1 MEEEKVL
8 KSTAEKALMSLA
20 HEILRKRNRMSLS
33 EIRDNAAAIMAIAES
48 KTEAQQAPTEE
59 EPKAQPALEDVLQQ
73 PVAEVAFETVRIDF
87 AERLFEGSN
96 ADFQRIMSMLNS
108 KENKADAIAFIEQQV
123 QPDYDWSDKERDVAA
138 FIAHISKL
146 YEA

>member
-33 EIRDNAAAIMAIAES
+33 EIHEKAAAIMAIAES
-48 KTEAQQAPTEE
+48 KTEVQQPPAE

-73 PVAEVAFETVRIDF
+73 PVAEIAFETVDVDF

-108 KENKADAIAFIEQQV
+108 KENKADAISFIEQQV
-123 QPDYDWSDKERDVAA
+123 QPDYDWSDKEGDVAA

>member
-33 EIRDNAAAIMAIAES
+33 DIHDKATAIMAIVEAKTDTQEMPAEIVE
-48 KTEAQQAPTEE
+48 TE
-59 EPKAQPALEDVLQQ
+59 PALEDVLHQ
-73 PVAEVAFETVRIDF
+73 PVTEIAFETVRIDF
-87 AERLFEGSN
+87 AEKLFEGSN

-108 KENKADAIAFIEQQV
+108 KENKAEAITFIEQQV
-123 QPDYDWSDKERDVAA
+123 HPDYDWSDKESDVAA
-138 FIAHISKL
+138 FMAHISQL
-146 YEA
+146 YQA

>member
-33 EIRDNAAAIMAIAES
+33 EIHEKAAAIMATAES
-48 KTEAQQAPTEE
+48 KTEAQQPSAE
-59 EPKAQPALEDVLQQ
+59 EPKAQSALEDVLQQ
-73 PVAEVAFETVRIDF
+73 PVAEIAFETVDVDF

-108 KENKADAIAFIEQQV
+108 KENKADAISFIEQQV
-123 QPDYDWSDKERDVAA
+123 QPDYDWSDKESDVAA
-138 FIAHISKL
+138 FIAHITKL

>member
-33 EIRDNAAAIMAIAES
+33 EVHEKAAAIMAIAES
-48 KTEAQQAPTEE
+48 KTEAQQPSAEE
-59 EPKAQPALEDVLQQ
+59 QKAQPALEDVLQQ
-73 PVAEVAFETVRIDF
+73 PVAEIAFETVDVDF

-108 KENKADAIAFIEQQV
+108 KENKADAISFIEQQV
-123 QPDYDWSDKERDVAA
+123 QPDYDWSDKEGDVAA

>member
-33 EIRDNAAAIMAIAES
+33 EIHEKAAAIMAIAES
-48 KTEAQQAPTEE
+48 KTEAQQPFAE

-73 PVAEVAFETVRIDF
+73 PVAEIAFETVDVDF

-96 ADFQRIMSMLNS
+96 TDFQRIMSMLNS
-108 KENKADAIAFIEQQV
+108 KENRAEAISFIEQQV
-123 QPDYDWSDKERDVAA
+123 QPDYDWSDKEGDVAA
-138 FIAHISKL
+138 FIAHISKI
-146 YEA
+146 Y

>member
-20 HEILRKRNRMSLS
+20 HEILRKRNRLSLS
-33 EIRDNAAAIMAIAES
+33 DIHDKAAAIMAICEA
-48 KTEAQQAPTEE
+48 KTETEE
-59 EPKAQPALEDVLQQ
+59 APAEIAETPSALENILHQ
-73 PVAEVAFETVRIDF
+73 PVTEIAFETVRVDF
-87 AERLFEGSN
+87 AEKLFEGSN

-108 KENKADAIAFIEQQV
+108 KENKAEAISFIEQQV
-123 QPDYDWSDKERDVAA
+123 RPDYDWSDKESDVAA
-138 FIAHISKL
+138 FIAHISQL

>member
-33 EIRDNAAAIMAIAES
+33 DIHDKATAIMAIVEAKTDTQEMPAEIVET
-48 KTEAQQAPTEE
+48 K
-59 EPKAQPALEDVLQQ
+59 PALEDVLHQ
-73 PVAEVAFETVRIDF
+73 PVTEIAFETVRIDF
-87 AERLFEGSN
+87 AEKLFEGSN

-108 KENKADAIAFIEQQV
+108 KENKAEAITFIEQQV
-123 QPDYDWSDKERDVAA
+123 QPDYDWSDKESDVAA
-138 FIAHISKL
+138 FLAHISQL
-146 YEA
+146 YQA

>member
-33 EIRDNAAAIMAIAES
+33 EIHEKAAAIMAIAES
-48 KTEAQQAPTEE
+48 KTEAQQPSAEE
-59 EPKAQPALEDVLQQ
+59 TKAQPALEDVLQQ
-73 PVAEVAFETVRIDF
+73 PVAEIAFETVGVDF

-108 KENKADAIAFIEQQV
+108 KENKADAISFIEQQV
-123 QPDYDWSDKERDVAA
+123 QPDYDWSDKESDVAA

>member
-33 EIRDNAAAIMAIAES
+33 EIHEKAAAIMAIAES
-48 KTEAQQAPTEE
+48 KTEVQQPPAEE
-59 EPKAQPALEDVLQQ
+59 QKAQPALEDVLQQ
-73 PVAEVAFETVRIDF
+73 PVAEIAFETVDVDF

-108 KENKADAIAFIEQQV
+108 KENKADAISFIEQQV
-123 QPDYDWSDKERDVAA
+123 QPDYDWSDKEGDVAA
-138 FIAHISKL
+138 FIAHISKI
-146 YEA
+146 Y

>member
-33 EIRDNAAAIMAIAES
+33 DIHDKAAAIMAIVEAKTDTQEMPAEIVE
-48 KTEAQQAPTEE
+48 T
-59 EPKAQPALEDVLQQ
+59 QPALEDVLHQ
-73 PVAEVAFETVRIDF
+73 PVTEIAFETVRIDF
-87 AERLFEGSN
+87 AEKLFEGSN
-96 ADFQRIMSMLNS
+96 ADFQLIMSMLNS
-108 KENKADAIAFIEQQV
+108 KKNKAEAITFIEQQV
-123 QPDYDWSDKERDVAA
+123 QPDYDWSDKESDVAA
-138 FIAHISKL
+138 FMAHISQL

>member
-33 EIRDNAAAIMAIAES
+33 EIHEKAAAIMAIAES
-48 KTEAQQAPTEE
+48 KTEAQ
-59 EPKAQPALEDVLQQ
+59 PALEDVLQQ
-73 PVAEVAFETVRIDF
+73 PVAEIAFEAVDVDF

-108 KENKADAIAFIEQQV
+108 KENKADAISFIEQQV
-123 QPDYDWSDKERDVAA
+123 QPDYDWSDKEGDVAA

>member
-33 EIRDNAAAIMAIAES
+33 EIHDKAAAIIAIAES
-48 KTEAQQAPTEE
+48 KTEAQQAPAE

-73 PVAEVAFETVRIDF
+73 PVAEIAFETVRIDF

-108 KENKADAIAFIEQQV
+108 KENKADAISFIEQQV
-123 QPDYDWSDKERDVAA
+123 QPDYDWSDKELDVAA
-138 FIAHISKL
+138 FIAHVSKL

>member
-33 EIRDNAAAIMAIAES
+33 EIHEKAAAIMAIAES
-48 KTEAQQAPTEE
+48 KTEVQQPPAEE
-59 EPKAQPALEDVLQQ
+59 QKAQPALEDVLQQ
-73 PVAEVAFETVRIDF
+73 PVAEIAFETVDVDF

>member
-33 EIRDNAAAIMAIAES
+33 EIHEKAAAIMAIAES
-48 KTEAQQAPTEE
+48 KTEVQQPPAEE
-59 EPKAQPALEDVLQQ
+59 QKAQPALEDVLQQ
-73 PVAEVAFETVRIDF
+73 PVAEIAFETVDVDF

-108 KENKADAIAFIEQQV
+108 KENKADAISFIEQQV
-123 QPDYDWSDKERDVAA
+123 QPDYDWSDKESDVAA

>member
-33 EIRDNAAAIMAIAES
+33 DIHDKAAAIMAIVEAKTDTQEMPAEIVE
-48 KTEAQQAPTEE
+48 T
-59 EPKAQPALEDVLQQ
+59 QPALEDVLHQ
-73 PVAEVAFETVRIDF
+73 PVAEIAFETVHIDF
-87 AERLFEGSN
+87 AEKLFEGSN

-108 KENKADAIAFIEQQV
+108 KENKAEAITFIEQQV
-123 QPDYDWSDKERDVAA
+123 QPDYDWSDKKSDVTA
-138 FIAHISKL
+138 FMAHISQL

>member
-33 EIRDNAAAIMAIAES
+33 EIHEKAAAIMAIAES
-48 KTEAQQAPTEE
+48 KTEAQQPFAE

-73 PVAEVAFETVRIDF
+73 PVAEIAFETVDVDF

-108 KENKADAIAFIEQQV
+108 KENKADAISFIEQQV
-123 QPDYDWSDKERDVAA
+123 QPDYDWSDKEGDVAA

>member
-33 EIRDNAAAIMAIAES
+33 DIHDKAAAIMAIVEA
-48 KTEAQQAPTEE
+48 KTDTQEMSPEIVE
-59 EPKAQPALEDVLQQ
+59 IQPALEDVLHQ
-73 PVAEVAFETVRIDF
+73 PVTEIAFETVRVDF
-87 AERLFEGSN
+87 AEKLFEGNN

-108 KENKADAIAFIEQQV
+108 KENKAEAITFIEQQV
-123 QPDYDWSDKERDVAA
+123 RPDYDWNDKESDVAA
-138 FIAHISKL
+138 FIAHISQL

>member
-33 EIRDNAAAIMAIAES
+33 DIHDKAAAIMAIVEAKTDTQEMPAEIVE
-48 KTEAQQAPTEE
+48 T
-59 EPKAQPALEDVLQQ
+59 QPALEDVLHQ
-73 PVAEVAFETVRIDF
+73 PVTEIAFETVRIDF
-87 AERLFEGSN
+87 AEKLFERSN

-108 KENKADAIAFIEQQV
+108 KENKAEAITFIEQQV
-123 QPDYDWSDKERDVAA
+123 QPDYNWSDKESDVAA
-138 FIAHISKL
+138 FMAHISQL

>member
-33 EIRDNAAAIMAIAES
+33 EIHEKAAAIMAIAES
-48 KTEAQQAPTEE
+48 KTEAQQPSDE

-73 PVAEVAFETVRIDF
+73 PVAEIAFETVDVDF

-108 KENKADAIAFIEQQV
+108 KENKADAISFIEQQV
-123 QPDYDWSDKERDVAA
+123 QPDYDWSDKEGDVAA
-138 FIAHISKL
+138 FIAHISKI
-146 YEA
+146 Y

>member
-33 EIRDNAAAIMAIAES
+33 DIRDKAAAIMAI
-48 KTEAQQAPTEE
+48 TEQKSATQQAPAEVAETT
-59 EPKAQPALEDVLQQ
+59 PALEDVLQQ
-73 PVAEVAFETVRIDF
+73 PVPEIAFETVRIDF
-87 AERLFEGSN
+87 SERLFEGSN
-96 ADFQRIMSMLNS
+96 VDFQRIMSMLNS
-108 KENKADAIAFIEQQV
+108 KENKAEAISFIEQQV
-123 QPDYDWSDKERDVAA
+123 RPDYDWSDKESDVAA
-138 FIAHISKL
+138 FIAHISEL

>member
-20 HEILRKRNRMSLS
+20 HEILRNRNRMSLS
-33 EIRDNAAAIMAIAES
+33 EIHEKAAAIMAIAES
-48 KTEAQQAPTEE
+48 KTEVQQPPAEE
-59 EPKAQPALEDVLQQ
+59 QKAQPALEDVLQQ
-73 PVAEVAFETVRIDF
+73 PVAEIAFETVDVDF

-108 KENKADAIAFIEQQV
+108 KENKADAISFIEQQV
-123 QPDYDWSDKERDVAA
+123 QPDYDWSDKEGDVAA

>member
-20 HEILRKRNRMSLS
+20 HEILRRRNRMSLS
-33 EIRDNAAAIMAIAES
+33 EIHEKAAAIMAIAES
-48 KTEAQQAPTEE
+48 KTEAQQPSDE

-73 PVAEVAFETVRIDF
+73 PVAEIAFETVDVDF

-108 KENKADAIAFIEQQV
+108 KENKADAISFIEQQV
-123 QPDYDWSDKERDVAA
+123 QPDYDWSDKEGDVAA
-138 FIAHISKL
+138 FIAHISKI
-146 YEA
+146 Y